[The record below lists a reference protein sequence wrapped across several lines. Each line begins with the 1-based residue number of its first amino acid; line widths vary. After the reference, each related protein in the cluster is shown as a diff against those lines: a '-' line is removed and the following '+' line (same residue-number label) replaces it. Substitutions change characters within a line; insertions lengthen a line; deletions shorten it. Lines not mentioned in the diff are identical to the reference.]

1 MTSWSPQSSR
11 RVRPSTS
18 GSVPA
23 VVVTIVEGDLPSGL
37 AQTLRASGQVA
48 VDTETSGL
56 EWATDRLE
64 LCQLFS
70 PATGAVLLRRVD
82 QRPPAELHS
91 LLRDESTLKVF
102 HHAPFDLKFLES
114 RWGVRTA
121 NIACTKAA
129 SKILAP
135 DADPAEHS
143 LQPLLMEVLGVEITK
158 GRARTSDW
166 GSDHLTDEQIA
177 YAAGD
182 VEHLLDLYAVLR
194 RRLDNAGLS
203 DLFTQVC
210 AYLPIDAH
218 LAVSG
223 FPNPLTY

>member
-1 MTSWSPQSSR
+1 MSNEKQRNPGA
-11 RVRPSTS
+11 S

-23 VVVTIVEGDLPSGL
+23 VPVTIVEGDLPSGL

-70 PATGAVLLRRVD
+70 PATGVVFLRRVV
-82 QRPPAELHS
+82 QRPPRELHA
-91 LLRDESTLKVF
+91 LLHDENTLKVF

-114 RWGVRTA
+114 QWGVRA
-121 NIACTKAA
+121 SNIACTKTA
-129 SKILAP
+129 SKLLVP

-143 LQPLLMEVLGVEITK
+143 LRPLLMRALGVKISK
-158 GRARTSDW
+158 GGVRTSDW
-166 GSDHLTDEQIA
+166 GSDDLADEQVA

-182 VEHLLDLYAVLR
+182 VEHLLDLYGLLH
-194 RRLDNAGLS
+194 RRLDDAGLS
-203 DLFTQVC
+203 ELFAQVC
-210 AYLPIDAH
+210 AYLPVDAH